1 MPQFFRDATERLVYL
16 GPEPDRW
23 REDSE
28 YALKQSQEPDH
39 YVKLEVLGAGFEFP
53 RGRYEFFAELERRRA
68 EAVQAGRPA
77 DQLLP
82 ENVGLQ
88 PYITIELYER
98 LKVAFRQYR
107 MLSREGGRT
116 DLVEGN
122 AILYAGWLGHYVADG
137 AQPQHTS
144 VHYDEWGEPNPSGYS
159 GPGLHARFEG
169 DYVRRNIRAATFS
182 GRVRAPA
189 HLADPFADYL
199 RYLRQSHELVEEV
212 FRIDKAGGFDGAGS
226 AEALE
231 FTAARL
237 ASASQMLLD
246 LWYTAWE
253 DSR

>member
-1 MPQFFRDATERLVYL
+1 MNRVAAELLPEEMPQLFRNATERLVYL

-23 REDSE
+23 REESE
-28 YALKQSQEPDH
+28 FTLKQSQEPDH
-39 YVKLEVLGAGFEFP
+39 YVKLEVLGAGFESP

-68 EAVQAGRPA
+68 EAAGAERPA
-77 DQLLP
+77 EQLLP

-88 PYITIELYER
+88 PYITIEVCER

-107 MLSREGGRT
+107 TLSREGGRT

-122 AILYAGWLGHYVADG
+122 AIGYA
-137 AQPQHTS
+137 
-144 VHYDEWGEPNPSGYS
+144 

-199 RYLRQSHELVEEV
+199 RYLRQSHALVEEV